1 MAKRPPLIFLTT
13 GDVAFRAVAPTESLN
28 MGDVSADQPPLTETE
43 AWAASE
49 PAAGTASSDA
59 DARAI
64 SDELLGAFMALM
76 PDAAVAVDSAGRVV
90 SVNEQAEELFGYP
103 PGFLTGLPIETLVP
117 ERARNRHRHHRTAYV
132 AAPENR
138 PMGAGLE
145 LAGRRRDGREFPVD
159 ISLAAITSSAERLVV
174 AAVRDLSDKQAATAA
189 QAELAA
195 IVRSSLDAIMS
206 TTLEGQIT
214 SWNPAAERL
223 FGYGSDEI
231 VGQHIAALVPTESSV
246 VLEELLELAADGAHR
261 GARDTRWRRRDGE
274 EVDVAVSIS
283 PLRDK
288 SGTLLGFSSVVRDI
302 SERKQ
307 AENDLRRLLAEEQR
321 LERQHAATAEIRLAL
336 LSGTPLVESVTI
348 ICARTA
354 EQLSAPVAVISVRDG
369 DDLRVMA
376 ATGAA
381 AELVG
386 ELVPAQSSFAARVLE
401 SGEQSQAPRR
411 SATSGMAVPPATPDG
426 PILGIPIVV
435 GGTGAAVLTVVREI
449 GAAAYGPS
457 DLVLADALAAQA
469 ALAFELERARQDREQ
484 MMLVG
489 DRERIA
495 RDLHDHVIQQLFA
508 TGMALQSTLPL
519 IDRAA
524 AGTRVTDAIDS
535 LDETIREIRNTIYNL
550 SVPMSGNRRLRARIL
565 ELVETA
571 AESLGYAPS
580 VRFDGPIDV
589 GVPDTLAPQVLAV
602 VREALSN
609 AARHARAESVSV
621 QVGVAAGSLTV
632 TVVDDGIGAG
642 DPVRSSGLANLDQ
655 RARLLGG
662 HFDISLPD
670 EGGTRIDWVV
680 PLQL

>member
-1 MAKRPPLIFLTT
+1 MDNL
-13 GDVAFRAVAPTESLN
+13 
-28 MGDVSADQPPLTETE
+28 SADPPLTATE
-43 AWAASE
+43 ARAASE
-49 PAAGTASSDA
+49 RATGATPSDA

-76 PDAAVAVDSAGRVV
+76 PDAAVAVDGAGRVV

-103 PGFLTGLPIETLVP
+103 PGSLTGLPIETLVP

-132 AAPENR
+132 AEPENR

-145 LAGRRRDGREFPVD
+145 LTGRRRDGREFPVD
-159 ISLAAITSSAERLVV
+159 ISLAAIASSAERLVV
-174 AAVRDLSDKQAATAA
+174 AAVRDLSDKHAAAAA

-214 SWNPAAERL
+214 SWNPAAEQL
-223 FGYGSDEI
+223 FGYRSEEI
-231 VGQHIAALVPTESSV
+231 VGQHIAALVPAESSA
-246 VLEELLELAADGAHR
+246 VLEELLELAHDGAYR
-261 GARDTRWRRRDGE
+261 GARDTRWRRHDGGE
-274 EVDVAVSIS
+274 IDVAVSIS

-302 SERKQ
+302 SERKR

-336 LSGTPLVESVTI
+336 LSGTPLVESVTL
-348 ICARTA
+348 ICARTS
-354 EQLSAPVAVISVRDG
+354 ELLSASVAAVSVRDG

-376 ATGAA
+376 ATGAI

-386 ELVPAQSSFAARVLE
+386 DVVPAKSSFAAQVLE
-401 SGEQSQAPRR
+401 SGEHSQAPRR
-411 SATSGMAVPPATPDG
+411 GAASGMTLPPAAPDG
-426 PILGIPIVV
+426 PILGVPIVV
-435 GGTGAAVLTVVREI
+435 GGIGTAVLTVAREI
-449 GAAAYGPS
+449 GAAAYSAS

-469 ALAFELERARQDREQ
+469 ALAFELDRAKQDREQ

-524 AGTRVTDAIDS
+524 ATTRVTDAIDA

-550 SVPMSGNRRLRARIL
+550 SVPMSGNRQLRARIL
-565 ELVETA
+565 ELVEA
-571 AESLGYAPS
+571 AEESLGYRPS
-580 VRFDGPIDV
+580 VRFDGPVDV
-589 GVPDTLAPQVLAV
+589 GVPEALAPHVLAV
-602 VREALSN
+602 VRESLSN
-609 AARHARAESVSV
+609 AARHAHAESVSV
-621 QVGVAAGSLTV
+621 RVRMAAGTLTV

-642 DPVRSSGLANLDQ
+642 DPVRTSGLANLDQ

-662 HFDISLPD
+662 HFDMSLPD
-670 EGGTRIDWVV
+670 EGGTRIDWIV
-680 PLQL
+680 PLQR